1 MMRADSMEVWVLVLV
16 NLRMMEVK
24 EKDGAMRVI

>member
-1 MMRADSMEVWVLVLV
+1 MRADSMEVWVLVLV
-16 NLRMMEVK
+16 NLRIMEVK

>member
-1 MMRADSMEVWVLVLV
+1 MRADLMEVWVLVLV
-16 NLRMMEVK
+16 NLRIMEVK

>member
-1 MMRADSMEVWVLVLV
+1 MRADSMEVWVLVLV
-16 NLRMMEVK
+16 KLRMMEVK

>member
-1 MMRADSMEVWVLVLV
+1 MMRADSMEVLVLV
-16 NLRMMEVK
+16 KLRIMEVK

>member
-1 MMRADSMEVWVLVLV
+1 MRADSMEVWVLVLV
-16 NLRMMEVK
+16 NLRMMEVR